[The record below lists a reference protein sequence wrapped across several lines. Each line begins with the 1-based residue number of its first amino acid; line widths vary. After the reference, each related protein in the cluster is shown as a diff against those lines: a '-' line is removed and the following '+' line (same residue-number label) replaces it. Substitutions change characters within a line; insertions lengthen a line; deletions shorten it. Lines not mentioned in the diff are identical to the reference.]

1 MMADGNADQ
10 GLLHRLVGSGG
21 VVVGSSADVR
31 VIRARPS
38 ILLQA
43 VVELGE
49 RTKEGHLIE
58 AVAPAWFEIAKMIEK
73 DPSAMYQIAD
83 RKWEELIAAW
93 YKAYGF
99 DEVILT
105 PRSGDLGRDVI
116 AIKRGILSVRIIDQ
130 VKAFSPGRLVS
141 ANDVRALLG
150 VLGSDRAAS
159 KGLVTTTSDFAAKI
173 TEDELIAPYLPTRLE
188 LVNGAGLVTRL
199 ADVAKKQ

>member
-1 MMADGNADQ
+1 M
-10 GLLHRLVGSGG
+10 
-21 VVVGSSADVR
+21 GSSADVR